1 MTGTQMIAGSGSALV
16 ILALL
21 WQIFSMSG
29 LDASRNGA
37 SHEFING
44 IQSTGPAPL
53 KRTPRIIEG
62 DRNYSGVI
70 SAIYTSP
77 IHLHGCVVDEKGN
90 PASGATV
97 EYSLNDKHF
106 KDGTKGTTMSDAR
119 GNFLIKGNG
128 ASIYVNVEKNGYYRV
143 TDQSY
148 GSVRADRIT
157 SLQMPVRFVLK
168 KAGIPQK
175 LIHNK
180 ITTRLAPTD
189 GTPVEIHLAR
199 PKLGSVQS
207 GHFRVEVWI
216 APAEPGRWEG
226 FEWKCRLSVPAG
238 GLTERTDTMH
248 FEAPSEGYV
257 PSIEV
262 TMPAAPIGAQNW
274 RSSLEKQL
282 YLRLPDGT
290 HARGRLYISF
300 DPDRALVSFDSFW
313 NQSPIESRNLE
324 AGANEFGKAL

>member
-1 MTGTQMIAGSGSALV
+1 MKKRIIVILTAVLA

-21 WQIFSMSG
+21 WLPFSKSGHDASHNNAVQKSTSDIQSAESG
-29 LDASRNGA
+29 LVK
-37 SHEFING
+37 
-44 IQSTGPAPL
+44 L
-53 KRTPRIIEG
+53 KNIER
-62 DRNYSGVI
+62 DQNLSAAI
-70 SAIYTSP
+70 AAIYSSP
-77 IHLHGCVVDEKGN
+77 INLYGCVVDEKGN
-90 PASGATV
+90 PVSGALV

-119 GNFLIKGNG
+119 GNFLIEGMG
-128 ASIYVNVEKNGYYRV
+128 ASIYVNVEKKGYYRV

-157 SLQMPVRFVLK
+157 SLQMPARFVLK

-189 GTPVEIHLAR
+189 GAPVEIHLAR
-199 PKLGSVQS
+199 PKLVAVQS
-207 GHFRVEVWI
+207 GHFRIEVWI
-216 APAEPGRWEG
+216 APVEPGRREG

-248 FEAPSEGYV
+248 FEAPADGYV
-257 PSIEV
+257 PSIEF

-282 YLRLPDGT
+282 YLRLSDGT

-313 NQSPIESRNLE
+313 NQSPTEPRNLE

>member
-1 MTGTQMIAGSGSALV
+1 MKRKIIVISTAVLA

-21 WQIFSMSG
+21 WLIFSKSG
-29 LDASRNGA
+29 HDASRA
-37 SHEFING
+37 SALEKSTSG
-44 IQSTGPAPL
+44 IQSAGTDPL
-53 KRTPRIIEG
+53 KQTPEISE
-62 DRNYSGVI
+62 RNRNLSAAI
-70 SAIYTSP
+70 AAIYSSP

-90 PASGATV
+90 PVSGATV

-106 KDGTKGTTMSDAR
+106 KDGTKRTTMSDAR

-128 ASIYVNVEKNGYYRV
+128 ASVYVNVEKNGYYRV

-216 APAEPGRWEG
+216 APAEPGRREG

-262 TMPAAPIGAQNW
+262 TMPAAPSGAQNW
-274 RSSLEKQL
+274 RSSLEKQF

-313 NQSPIESRNLE
+313 NQSPTESRNLE

>member
-1 MTGTQMIAGSGSALV
+1 MKRRIIVISTAVFA

-21 WQIFSMSG
+21 WLIFSKSG
-29 LDASRNGA
+29 HDASRA
-37 SHEFING
+37 STWQKSTSA
-44 IQSTGPAPL
+44 IQSAGSAPL
-53 KRTPRIIEG
+53 KQAPIIIER
-62 DRNYSGVI
+62 DQNLSASI
-70 SAIYTSP
+70 AAIYSSP
-77 IHLHGCVVDEKGN
+77 ILLYGCVVDEKGN
-90 PASGATV
+90 PVSGATV

-106 KDGTKGTTMSDAR
+106 KDGTKGTIVSDAR
-119 GNFLIKGNG
+119 GNFLIKGKG
-128 ASIYVNVEKNGYYRV
+128 ASIYVNVEKKGYYRV

-148 GSVRADRIT
+148 GSVRSDRVT
-157 SLQMPVRFVLK
+157 SLQMPARFMLK

-175 LIHNK
+175 LIRNK
-180 ITTRLAPTD
+180 ITTRLAPID

-207 GHFRVEVWI
+207 GHFRVEAWI
-216 APAEPGRWEG
+216 APAEPGRREG

-238 GLTERTDTMH
+238 GLIERTDTMH
-248 FEAPSEGYV
+248 FEAPSQGYV

-262 TMPAAPIGAQNW
+262 TMPAAPSGARNW